1 MENNQVTAD
10 SQRYMKKTLPQCIY
24 DDTKISHYCLIFF
37 LRLMCKLNYEFE
49 TFKNCCMKKKGKKT
63 LP

>member
-37 LRLMCKLNYEFE
+37 LRLMCKLRV
-49 TFKNCCMKKKGKKT
+49 
-63 LP
+63 